1 MLTQDECM
9 MAVAKPSGVMTY
21 PAHRLRGGSVVSRAV
36 HHLNVEAAV
45 RSGEDPDGVNDSS
58 SVLSAHEPIA
68 VHRLDLETSGLLLLA
83 KDKRTAT
90 ELQSQFEG
98 RRVRKTYLAV
108 CAVLE
113 DAPAAQKAAE
123 TRAKI
128 QEEEE
133 EEAENNA
140 DEDEEIDGEELGV
153 FDETDLED
161 DLYVNDDDDETDD
174 DGDDWELDEFD
185 EPGQVRVV
193 NAAIGTFLS
202 TLVCAIVLT
211 SCFV

>member
-1 MLTQDECM
+1 M
-9 MAVAKPSGVMTY
+9 
-21 PAHRLRGGSVVSRAV
+21 
-36 HHLNVEAAV
+36 
-45 RSGEDPDGVNDSS
+45 NDSS
-58 SVLSAHEPIA
+58 SVFSGMEPIA

-128 QEEEE
+128 REEE
-133 EEAENNA
+133 EEAGK
-140 DEDEEIDGEELGV
+140 I
-153 FDETDLED
+153 TP
-161 DLYVNDDDDETDD
+161 T
-174 DGDDWELDEFD
+174 
-185 EPGQVRVV
+185 R
-193 NAAIGTFLS
+193 TRTRRS
-202 TLVCAIVLT
+202 TARSSACSMRPT
-211 SCFV
+211 SKTTST

>member
-1 MLTQDECM
+1 M

-45 RSGEDPDGVNDSS
+45 RRGEDPSGVNDSS
-58 SVLSAHEPIA
+58 SVFSGMEPIA

-128 QEEEE
+128 QEEE
-133 EEAENNA
+133 AENDA
-140 DEDEEIDGEELGV
+140 DEDEDEEIDGEELGV

-161 DLYVNDDDDETDD
+161 DLDVNDDDDDETDD
-174 DGDDWELDEFD
+174 DGDEWELDEFD

-202 TLVCAIVLT
+202 TLVGQ
-211 SCFV
+211 FE

>member
-1 MLTQDECM
+1 M

-36 HHLNVEAAV
+36 HHLNVEAAM
-45 RSGEDPDGVNDSS
+45 RRGEDLSDSS
-58 SVLSAHEPIA
+58 SVFSAHEPIA

-128 QEEEE
+128 QEEE
-133 EEAENNA
+133 AENDA
-140 DEDEEIDGEELGV
+140 DEDEDEEIDGEELGV

-161 DLYVNDDDDETDD
+161 DLDVNDDDDDETDD
-174 DGDDWELDEFD
+174 DGDEWELDEFD

-202 TLVCAIVLT
+202 TLVWAIRLT
-211 SCFV
+211 DVVFC

>member
-1 MLTQDECM
+1 M
-9 MAVAKPSGVMTY
+9 
-21 PAHRLRGGSVVSRAV
+21 
-36 HHLNVEAAV
+36 
-45 RSGEDPDGVNDSS
+45 NDSS
-58 SVLSAHEPIA
+58 SVFSGMEPIA

-98 RRVRKTYLAV
+98 RQVRKTYLAV

-128 QEEEE
+128 QEEE
-133 EEAENNA
+133 AENYA
-140 DEDEEIDGEELGV
+140 DEDEDEEIDGEELGV

-161 DLYVNDDDDETDD
+161 DLDVNDDDDDETDD
-174 DGDDWELDEFD
+174 DGDEWELDEFD
-185 EPGQVRVV
+185 EPGQVRAV

-202 TLVCAIVLT
+202 TLVGQ
-211 SCFV
+211 FE

>member
-1 MLTQDECM
+1 M
-9 MAVAKPSGVMTY
+9 
-21 PAHRLRGGSVVSRAV
+21 RR
-36 HHLNVEAAV
+36 
-45 RSGEDPDGVNDSS
+45 GEDLSDSS
-58 SVLSAHEPIA
+58 SVFSAHEPIA

-128 QEEEE
+128 QEEE
-133 EEAENNA
+133 AENDA
-140 DEDEEIDGEELGV
+140 DEDEDEEIDGEELGV

-161 DLYVNDDDDETDD
+161 DLDVNDDDDDETDD
-174 DGDDWELDEFD
+174 DGDEWELDEFD

-202 TLVCAIVLT
+202 TLVWAIRMTDVVF
-211 SCFV
+211 C

>member
-1 MLTQDECM
+1 
-9 MAVAKPSGVMTY
+9 
-21 PAHRLRGGSVVSRAV
+21 
-36 HHLNVEAAV
+36 
-45 RSGEDPDGVNDSS
+45 
-58 SVLSAHEPIA
+58 
-68 VHRLDLETSGLLLLA
+68 
-83 KDKRTAT
+83 
-90 ELQSQFEG
+90 
-98 RRVRKTYLAV
+98 V

-140 DEDEEIDGEELGV
+140 DEDEDEEIDGEELGV

-161 DLYVNDDDDETDD
+161 DLDVNDDDDETDD